1 MYHIDLGYKAIK
13 FITDV
18 WRRNGGK
25 MGILLTEGDAAAAG
39 AGGISLISMLLMYA
53 VVIGAMWFF
62 LIRPQSKEKKRVAA
76 MLTALEVGDCVLTTS
91 GFYGIVID
99 IKDDMVIV
107 EFGSNK
113 NCRIP
118 MEKSAIS
125 RVEKAGEN

>member
-1 MYHIDLGYKAIK
+1 
-13 FITDV
+13 
-18 WRRNGGK
+18 
-25 MGILLTEGDAAAAG
+25 MGILLTEGGEAAATG
-39 AGGISLISMLLMYA
+39 GGISLISMLLMYA
-53 VVIGAMWFF
+53 IVIGAMWFF
-62 LIRPQSKEKKRVAA
+62 LMRPQSKEKKRVAA
-76 MLTALEVGDCVLTTS
+76 MLSALEVGDCVLTTS

>member
-1 MYHIDLGYKAIK
+1 
-13 FITDV
+13 
-18 WRRNGGK
+18 
-25 MGILLTEGDAAAAG
+25 MGILLTEAGAAAG
-39 AGGISLISMLLMYA
+39 AGGAGLISMLIMYA

-62 LIRPQSKEKKRVAA
+62 LMRPQSKEKKRVAA
-76 MLTALEVGDCVLTTS
+76 MLASLAVGDVVLTTS
-91 GFYGIVID
+91 GFYGVVID
-99 IKDDMVIV
+99 MKDDMVIV

>member
-1 MYHIDLGYKAIK
+1 
-13 FITDV
+13 
-18 WRRNGGK
+18 
-25 MGILLTEGDAAAAG
+25 MGILLTEGDAAAAT
-39 AGGISLISMLLMYA
+39 GGVSLISMLIMYA

-62 LIRPQSKEKKRVAA
+62 LMRPQSKEKKRVAA
-76 MLTALEVGDCVLTTS
+76 MLSALEVGDCVLTTS

>member
-1 MYHIDLGYKAIK
+1 
-13 FITDV
+13 
-18 WRRNGGK
+18 

-39 AGGISLISMLLMYA
+39 AGGLSLLSVLLMYA

-62 LIRPQSKEKKRVAA
+62 MIRPQSKEKKRVSA
-76 MLTALEVGDCVLTTS
+76 MLSALEVGDCVLTTS

-113 NCRIP
+113 NCSIP